1 MGVQTS
7 RQNQLAVALIGD
19 GYKLI
24 KRKKNNSI
32 ILKKGKTTVKLFPSK
47 SK

>member
-19 GYKLI
+19 SYELI
-24 KRKKNNSI
+24 ERKQNNSI
-32 ILKKGKTTVKLFPSK
+32 ILKKGNTTVKLFPLK